1 MVRLKADNE
10 LKSVTFS
17 GKYRLVPYINHSVHR
32 EWRANVGN
40 ASPFEE
46 FMPVARSLA
55 CMLTNFMLT
64 MKFNFIIEKPSKLFC
79 HNIDTSP
86 VLSSTA

>member
-1 MVRLKADNE
+1 MVRLKTDNE

-40 ASPFEE
+40 ASPF
-46 FMPVARSLA
+46 VARSLA
-55 CMLTNFMLT
+55 CMLTIFMLP
-64 MKFNFIIEKPSKLFC
+64 MKFSFIIEKPATLFC